1 MRYPNSCMAML
12 TQPHFMTKWYSTVL
26 PAVRVYVRVYD
37 YVNRGDDEL
46 VRAVLVV
53 VMCIINILMT
63 IEIVVLLQPAAS
75 IIGWPV
81 HTDTSA

>member
-1 MRYPNSCMAML
+1 M
-12 TQPHFMTKWYSTVL
+12 FVSTF
-26 PAVRVYVRVYD
+26 

-63 IEIVVLLQPAAS
+63 IEIVVLLPPAAS

-81 HTDTSA
+81 HIEYLCVTLDRGDPGLHRLRGRAVRCQPCA